1 MAKLRRTVDPEAA
14 TKHVLR
20 QQLRDFRKRFGR
32 DPLPAEPVFSDS
44 DQDVP
49 MEMSEESC
57 ARACSSCCLS
67 SHPSSPT
74 PTRSQ
79 DRCYSWS
86 SRLSTIQA
94 GGPGASVAD
103 YFNATGTG
111 APPHTIFQPTEM
123 MSMLTSAVPSSG
135 GGPARIV
142 DAGNWS
148 NGASLWKNTW
158 L

>member
-67 SHPSSPT
+67 SHPQFAYAYAKSGPLLLLEQQVEHYSGWRARARVWPT
-74 PTRSQ
+74 I
-79 DRCYSWS
+79 
-86 SRLSTIQA
+86 STLLD
-94 GGPGASVAD
+94 P
-103 YFNATGTG
+103 
-111 APPHTIFQPTEM
+111 APRPI
-123 MSMLTSAVPSSG
+123 PSSTQ
-135 GGPARIV
+135 R
-142 DAGNWS
+142 
-148 NGASLWKNTW
+148 K
-158 L
+158 